1 MGEGKA
7 AYMAEH
13 FDLIIRGGTCLTPSG
28 RTETDIGVRDG
39 RIAAIGQLGAAEAG
53 TVLEAKGLHV
63 LPGVIDSQVHFREP
77 GNEHKEDLESG
88 TRAAVL
94 GGVTAIFEMP
104 NTNPST
110 TTGKSLED
118 KIDRATGRAWCD
130 FAFFVGAAKE
140 NVNRLAG
147 LEQLP
152 GCCGIKI
159 FMGSSTG
166 SLLVREKGLLREV
179 LQRGRR
185 RIAVHAE
192 DEDRLQE
199 RFDLAR
205 DGKKPYCHPIWRD
218 EQTAIL
224 ATEKILGL
232 VRETRRRIH
241 LLHVTTRQEMA
252 LLAEHKD
259 LVTVEVTPQHLT
271 LAAPDAYSRLG
282 SLAQM
287 NPPIRD
293 EKHREGLWQALADG
307 VVDVIGSDH
316 APHTLEEKAQPYPES
331 PSGMPGVQTLV
342 PVMLNHVKDG
352 RLTLER
358 FVDLTSV
365 GPARIYNIARKG
377 RIALGYDGDFTLVD
391 LKAKKTITNDMIAS
405 KCGWTPFDGMK
416 VTGWPT
422 ATVIRGNIVM
432 RDGEVRGAQIGRSV
446 SFQDTGGG

>member
-1 MGEGKA
+1 MV
-7 AYMAEH
+7 EH
-13 FDLIIRGGTCLTPSG
+13 FDLVIRGGICLTPSG
-28 RTETDIGVRDG
+28 RVEADIGVRGG
-39 RIAAIGQLGAAEAG
+39 RVAAIGHLGGVDADQLLRAE
-53 TVLEAKGLHV
+53 GLHV

-94 GGVTAIFEMP
+94 GGVTAVFEMP

-110 TTGKSLED
+110 TTGKALED

-166 SLLVREKGLLREV
+166 SLLVRDKRLLHEV
-179 LQRGRR
+179 LKRGRR
-185 RIAVHAE
+185 RIAIHAE
-192 DEDRLQE
+192 DEDRLEQ
-199 RFDLAR
+199 RFDFAR

-224 ATEKILGL
+224 ATQKILEL
-232 VRETRRRIH
+232 VRETGRRIH
-241 LLHVTTRQEMA
+241 LLHVTTRQEMGM
-252 LLAEHKD
+252 LAEHKD

-271 LAAPDAYSRLG
+271 LAAPDAYDRLG

-293 EKHREGLWQALADG
+293 EKHRDGLWQALADG

-316 APHTLEEKAQPYPES
+316 APHTLEEKAKPYPES

-342 PVMLNHVKDG
+342 PVMLDHVNEG

-358 FVDLTSV
+358 FVDLTSA
-365 GPARIYNIARKG
+365 GPARIYNVARKG
-377 RIALGYDGDFTLVD
+377 RIALGYDGDFTVVD

-405 KCGWTPFDGMK
+405 KCGWTPFDGMN
-416 VTGWPT
+416 VTGWPI

-432 RDGEVRGAQIGRSV
+432 RNGEAQGTQIGRPV
-446 SFQDTGGG
+446 RFHDTGGS

>member
-1 MGEGKA
+1 
-7 AYMAEH
+7 MAEH
-13 FDLIIRGGTCLTPSG
+13 FDLVIRGGTCLTPSG
-28 RTETDIGVRDG
+28 RVEADIGVRGG
-39 RIAAIGQLGAAEAG
+39 RVAAIGQLGDANAAE
-53 TVLEAKGLHV
+53 TLDAKGLHV

-104 NTNPST
+104 NTSPST
-110 TTGKSLED
+110 TTGAALED
-118 KIDRATGRAWCD
+118 KVSRATGRAWCD

-185 RIAVHAE
+185 RIAIHAE
-192 DEDRLQE
+192 DEDRLE
-199 RFDLAR
+199 GRFEYAR

-224 ATEKILGL
+224 ATENILSL

-241 LLHVTTRQEMA
+241 LLHVTTRQEMV

-271 LAAPDAYSRLG
+271 LAAPDAYNRLG
-282 SLAQM
+282 TLAQM

-293 EKHREGLWQALADG
+293 EKHRDGLWQALADG

-316 APHTLEEKAQPYPES
+316 APHTLEEKGKPYPDS

-342 PVMLNHVKDG
+342 PVMLDHVNEG

-358 FVDLTSV
+358 FVDLTSA
-365 GPARIYNIARKG
+365 GPSRIYNIARKG
-377 RIALGYDGDFTLVD
+377 RIAVGYDGDFTIVD
-391 LKAKKTITNDMIAS
+391 LKAKKTIENSKMAS
-405 KCGWTPFDGMK
+405 KCGWTPYDGMT
-416 VTGWPT
+416 VTGWPI
-422 ATVIRGNIVM
+422 ATVVRGNIVM
-432 RDGEVRGAQIGRSV
+432 RDGAVQNTQIGGAV
-446 SFQDTGGG
+446 HFHDTGG

>member
-1 MGEGKA
+1 MT
-7 AYMAEH
+7 EH
-13 FDLIIRGGTCLTPSG
+13 FDLLVRGGTCVTPSG
-28 RTETDIGVRDG
+28 RVEADIGLRDG
-39 RIAAIGQLGAAEAG
+39 RVAAIGHLGGVDADQ
-53 TVLEAKGLHV
+53 TLEAKGQHV

-88 TRAAVL
+88 TRSAVL

-110 TTGKSLED
+110 TTGSALQD

-166 SLLVREKGLLREV
+166 NLLVRDKRLLREV
-179 LQRGRR
+179 LKRGRR

-192 DEDRLQE
+192 DEDRLEQ
-199 RFDLAR
+199 RFDFAR
-205 DGKKPYCHPIWRD
+205 DGKQPYCHPLWRD

-224 ATEKILGL
+224 ATQKILKL
-232 VRETRRRIH
+232 VRETGRRIH

-271 LAAPDAYSRLG
+271 LAAPDAYDRLG

-293 EKHREGLWQALADG
+293 EKHRDGLWQALADG

-316 APHTLEEKAQPYPES
+316 APHTLEEKGRPYPES

-342 PVMLNHVKDG
+342 PVMLDHVNEG

-358 FVDLTSV
+358 FVDLTAT
-365 GPARIYNIARKG
+365 GPARIYNVARKG
-377 RIALGYDGDFTLVD
+377 RIALGYDGDFTIVD
-391 LKAKKTITNDMIAS
+391 MKAKKTITNDMMAS

-432 RDGEVRGAQIGRSV
+432 RDGEALGAQSGQPV
-446 SFQDTGGG
+446 HFHDTGG

>member
-1 MGEGKA
+1 
-7 AYMAEH
+7 MAEH
-13 FDLIIRGGTCLTPSG
+13 FDLVIRGGTCLTPSG
-28 RTETDIGVRDG
+28 RVEADIGVRGG
-39 RIAAIGQLGAAEAG
+39 RVAAIGQLGAAEADH
-53 TVLEAKGLHV
+53 VMEARGLHV

-104 NTNPST
+104 NTSPST
-110 TTGKSLED
+110 TTGASLED

-130 FAFFVGAAKE
+130 FAFFIGAAKE

-185 RIAVHAE
+185 RIAIHAE
-192 DEDRLQE
+192 DEDRLEE
-199 RFDLAR
+199 RFEFAR

-224 ATEKILGL
+224 ATEKILAL

-241 LLHVTTRQEMA
+241 LLHVTTRQEMV

-271 LAAPDAYSRLG
+271 LAAPDAYNRLG

-293 EKHREGLWQALADG
+293 EKQRDGLWRALADG

-316 APHTLEEKAQPYPES
+316 APHTLEEKGKPYPES

-342 PVMLNHVKDG
+342 PVMLDHVNAG

-358 FVDLTSV
+358 FVDLTSA
-365 GPARIYNIARKG
+365 GPSRIYNIARKG
-377 RIALGYDGDFTLVD
+377 RIALGYDGDFTIVD
-391 LKAKKTITNDMIAS
+391 LKAKKTIENSMMAS
-405 KCGWTPFDGMK
+405 KCGWTPYEGMK

-422 ATVIRGNIVM
+422 ATIIRGNIVM
-432 RDGEVRGAQIGRSV
+432 RDDEVQGTQIGGAV
-446 SFQDTGGG
+446 HFHDTGG

>member
-1 MGEGKA
+1 
-7 AYMAEH
+7 
-13 FDLIIRGGTCLTPSG
+13 
-28 RTETDIGVRDG
+28 GVQDG
-39 RIAAIGQLGAAEAG
+39 RVAAIGHLGAADADQM
-53 TVLEAKGLHV
+53 LEAKGQHV

-110 TTGKSLED
+110 TTGKALED

-140 NVNRLAG
+140 NINRLAG

-152 GCCGIKI
+152 CCCGIKI

-166 SLLVREKGLLREV
+166 NLLVRDKRLLREV
-179 LQRGRR
+179 LKRGRR

-192 DEDRLQE
+192 DEDRLEQ
-199 RFDLAR
+199 RFEFAR
-205 DGKKPYCHPIWRD
+205 DGKQPYCHPLWRD

-224 ATEKILGL
+224 ATQKILEL
-232 VRETRRRIH
+232 VRETGRRIH

-271 LAAPDAYSRLG
+271 LAAPDAYDRLG

-293 EKHREGLWQALADG
+293 EKHRDGLWQALADG

-316 APHTLEEKAQPYPES
+316 APHTLEEKGRPYPES

-342 PVMLNHVKDG
+342 PLMLDHVNEG

-358 FVDLTSV
+358 FVDLTSA
-365 GPARIYNIARKG
+365 GPARIYNVARKG
-377 RIALGYDGDFTLVD
+377 RIALGYDGDFTVVD
-391 LKAKKTITNDMIAS
+391 LKAKKTITSSMMAS

-432 RDGEVRGAQIGRSV
+432 RDGEAQGTQIGQPVR
-446 SFQDTGGG
+446 FHDTGGG

>member
-1 MGEGKA
+1 MT
-7 AYMAEH
+7 EH
-13 FDLIIRGGTCLTPSG
+13 FDLVIRGGICLTPSG
-28 RTETDIGVRDG
+28 RVEADIGVRG
-39 RIAAIGQLGAAEAG
+39 GLVAAIGRLGSVDADQ
-53 TVLEAKGLHV
+53 VLEAKGLHV

-88 TRAAVL
+88 ARAAVL
-94 GGVTAIFEMP
+94 GGVTAVFEMP

-110 TTGKSLED
+110 TTGKALED

-140 NVNRLAG
+140 NANRLAG

-166 SLLVREKGLLREV
+166 SLLVRDKRLLREV
-179 LQRGRR
+179 LKRGRR
-185 RIAVHAE
+185 RIAIHAE
-192 DEDRLQE
+192 DEDRLEE
-199 RFDLAR
+199 RFDFAR
-205 DGKKPYCHPIWRD
+205 DGKKPYCHPLWRD

-224 ATEKILGL
+224 ATKRILEL

-241 LLHVTTRQEMA
+241 LLHVTTWQEMEM
-252 LLAEHKD
+252 LAEHKD

-271 LAAPDAYSRLG
+271 LSAPDAYARLG
-282 SLAQM
+282 TLAQM

-293 EKHREGLWQALADG
+293 ERHRDGLWQALADG

-316 APHTLEEKAQPYPES
+316 APHTLEEKGKTYPES

-342 PVMLNHVKDG
+342 PVMLNHVNDG
-352 RLTLER
+352 QLTLER
-358 FVDLTSV
+358 FVDLTSA
-365 GPARIYNIARKG
+365 GPARIYNVARKG

-391 LKAKKTITNDMIAS
+391 LKAKKTITNAMMAS

-422 ATVIRGNIVM
+422 VTVVRGNIVM
-432 RDGEVRGAQIGRSV
+432 RDGEVQGDPIGRPV
-446 SFQDTGGG
+446 RFHDTGGG